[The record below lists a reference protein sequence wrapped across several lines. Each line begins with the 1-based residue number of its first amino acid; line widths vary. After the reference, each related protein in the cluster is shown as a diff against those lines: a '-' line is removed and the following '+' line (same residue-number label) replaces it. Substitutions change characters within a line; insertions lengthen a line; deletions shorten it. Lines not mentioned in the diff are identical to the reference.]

1 MKKQKKICALREAVI
16 RLSEQE
22 CSHREKGNISESDK
36 KSS

>member
-22 CSHREKGNISESDK
+22 CSHREVADIGQSGR